1 MELKIIKFQ
10 TLNVFE
16 RMFPIL
22 LPNLEVRKQYGDSAN
37 AANQNETQFQTK
49 FTKLKFF
56 PARTLIVKKNIK
68 QLLRILQIDSCL
80 NNQVSP
86 VLRRFETCGSSE
98 F

>member
-10 TLNVFE
+10 TLNVLE

-49 FTKLKFF
+49 STKFKFF
-56 PARTLIVKKNIK
+56 QRE
-68 QLLRILQIDSCL
+68 LLL
-80 NNQVSP
+80 
-86 VLRRFETCGSSE
+86 
-98 F
+98 